1 MQYYNT
7 TILQYYN
14 NNTIMQNNKTTRATR
29 SSTKLTELVVN
40 IDFDDAATEWNKN
53 KRLIGNGHYKYI
65 CSITTNKNPDIK
77 IQCNKVCYKDND
89 KCWIH
94 RNK

>member
-1 MQYYNT
+1 
-7 TILQYYN
+7 
-14 NNTIMQNNKTTRATR
+14 MQNNRNIATR
-29 SSTKLTELVVN
+29 SYTKLTNSILDVN

-53 KRLIGNGHYKYI
+53 KRSIGDGHYKYI
-65 CSITTNKNPDIK
+65 CTITTNKNPDTK
-77 IQCNKVCYKDND
+77 IRCNKVCYKDND